1 MSPKSVWE
9 DGRFKTEA
17 AGLLLAV
24 AMVLTLLLLR
34 AAGTEDVQAF
44 LAWAKL
50 AQQHGLV
57 NGYRVMVDRWPE
69 TYFGHH
75 WELRGGEYPPLGFAW
90 LYLVATLAD
99 IIGVS
104 HLLMFKAAVLV
115 FSFASTLM
123 VGLYSRSLAL
133 AAAFQGA
140 TMLIAT
146 GLGYTDVVTA
156 PFLIGTLWAVRVD
169 RPVLGYILFVFGIL
183 IKWQLLLIAPFLLLH
198 VLRVSDWS
206 SVKRALTRPP
216 FWQLASVTAGAIL
229 GIGAIF
235 GDAPLQAFLCALRH
249 PFLSGTAL
257 NVPWIATLFVRI
269 VQSPDFSIGDELN
282 YVELPMPMLLPFKLV
297 FFGLL
302 AWILRRFLRVE
313 RSFENCLLFS
323 VLGVVTYGVW
333 NSAVHENHWFVALV
347 PAFLLAGTV
356 SGTAARWVCLLIAA
370 MLNVNL
376 FVFYGVTGQEVISR
390 SVGID
395 LSVVLALLYAA
406 MWLSLLRYVW
416 SVRQSCSAISR

>member
-1 MSPKSVWE
+1 MSSGSAWE
-9 DGRFKTEA
+9 VGRFKTEA

-24 AMVLTLLLLR
+24 AMVLTLLLVR
-34 AAGTEDVQAF
+34 SAGTEDVEAF

-69 TYFGHH
+69 TYLGHH

-90 LYLVATLAD
+90 FYLVVTLAD

-104 HLLMFKAAVLV
+104 HLLMFKAAILV
-115 FSFASTLM
+115 FSFASTLT
-123 VGLYSRSLAL
+123 VWLFSRSLPL

-156 PFLIGTLWAVRVD
+156 PFLIGALWAVRED
-169 RPVLGYILFVFGIL
+169 RPVLGYVLFIIGVL
-183 IKWQLLLIAPFLLLH
+183 IKWQLLLITPFLLLH
-198 VLRVSDWS
+198 VLQLTDWR
-206 SVKRALTRPP
+206 SVGRALTQPR
-216 FWQLASVTAGAIL
+216 FWQLTGVTAGAIL

-235 GDAPLQAFLCALRH
+235 GDSPLVAFLYALRH
-249 PFLSGTAL
+249 PFLSGNAL
-257 NVPWIATLFVRI
+257 NLPWIATLFVRI
-269 VQSPDFSIGDELN
+269 LHSPSFSLSDELT
-282 YVELPMPMLLPFKLV
+282 YVELSMPMLLPFKLV

-302 AWILRRFLRVE
+302 AWILQQFLRVE
-313 RSFENCLLFS
+313 RSFANSLLFS

-347 PAFLLAGTV
+347 PAFLLVGTV
-356 SGTAARWVCLLIAA
+356 RDEATRWVCLVVAV

-376 FVFYGVTGQEVISR
+376 FVFYGITGEEVISR

-395 LSVVLALLYAA
+395 LSVVLALLYLA
-406 MWLSLLRYVW
+406 MWLSLVRYVW
-416 SVRQSCSAISR
+416 SIRPISR